1 MSIMQRQIIILLWST
16 VLDLRGHLNH
26 LIALYTTAGITTYAN
41 RVLVISSRKD
51 RGRGGREGG
60 RGMPVCMLK
69 NLHKIFLIQLHTVM
83 G

>member
-1 MSIMQRQIIILLWST
+1 MQRQIIILLWST

-51 RGRGGREGG
+51 RGEGGREGG
-60 RGMPVCMLK
+60 RERSMPVCMLK